1 LFRGFPISV
10 TKRTSSEKTKEYI
23 TMMRMSCLLLC
34 FVITMAGK
42 LALVS
47 GGSGGEIFFSFSAS
61 QKISSMKN
69 AIEGTRRVVSQKM
82 SEVDRKVQDIPAT
95 SLNSDKVESCDESRQ
110 NVWGVTLPVD
120 YVKSGEKDFIQK

>member
-1 LFRGFPISV
+1 
-10 TKRTSSEKTKEYI
+10 
-23 TMMRMSCLLLC
+23 MSCLLLC

-61 QKISSMKN
+61 QKISLMKN

-82 SEVDRKVQDIPAT
+82 AEVDQKVQDIPAT
-95 SLNSDKVESCDESRQ
+95 SLNSDKIKSCNESRQ